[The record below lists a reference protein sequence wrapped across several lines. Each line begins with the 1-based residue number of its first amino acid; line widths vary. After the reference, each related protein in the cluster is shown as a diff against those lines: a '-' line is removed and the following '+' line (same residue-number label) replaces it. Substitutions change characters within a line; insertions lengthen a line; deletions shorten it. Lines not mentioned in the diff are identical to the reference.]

1 MKMGE
6 DVSDAEL
13 EEIIRVADKDGD
25 GRIGWDDFYAVMT
38 ENPWYL
44 ITLKAVHILAE

>member
-38 ENPWYL
+38 ENP
-44 ITLKAVHILAE
+44 